1 VMATNPGVQVIL
13 GLRPRPAALHRVGRS
28 PARTCAGT
36 FIEFP
41 AHPSSFIR

>member
-1 VMATNPGVQVIL
+1 
-13 GLRPRPAALHRVGRS
+13 LHRGGRS

-41 AHPSSFIR
+41 AYPSSFIPHPSDDGD